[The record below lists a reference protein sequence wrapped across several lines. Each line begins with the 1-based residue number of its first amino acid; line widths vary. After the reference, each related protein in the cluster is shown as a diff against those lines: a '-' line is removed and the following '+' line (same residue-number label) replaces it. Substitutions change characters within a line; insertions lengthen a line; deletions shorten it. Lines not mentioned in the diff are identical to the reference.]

1 MAKNYINKETLRLEV
16 IKSLA
21 EGKLTPKCVELFQL
35 MIDKQQ
41 TSFKYVDYQ
50 DKEDTNSH
58 AMEVVLKNWH
68 KYDPTRFN
76 AFSYYTSMIYNG
88 LYAGWN
94 ELTKKRAD
102 FSLSNIFTESV

>member
-1 MAKNYINKETLRLEV
+1 MANYINKETLRLEI

-21 EGKLTPKCVELFQL
+21 DEKLSLKAVEMFQL

-41 TSFKYVDYQ
+41 KSFSYIYPQ

-68 KYDPTRFN
+68 KYNPTKFN
-76 AFSYYTSMIYNG
+76 AFAYYTRMIYNG